1 MKQRRMMMKV
11 TIELELLPDITDL
24 NDTELRAEIH
34 QDLERALALAPM
46 SMVVYGADVL
56 EVHLENHN

>member
-1 MKQRRMMMKV
+1 MKV
-11 TIELELLPDITDL
+11 TIELDLLPDITDL